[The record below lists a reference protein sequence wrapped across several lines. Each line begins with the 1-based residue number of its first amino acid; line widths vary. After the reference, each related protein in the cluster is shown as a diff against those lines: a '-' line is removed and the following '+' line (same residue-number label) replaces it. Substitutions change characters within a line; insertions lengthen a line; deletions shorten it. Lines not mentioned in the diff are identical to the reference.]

1 MNLRDVQIDKT
12 AEIEAMLEE
21 HMMICLNSMPGS
33 GKKTAVRML
42 LEKHPEVHAVF
53 CSVEEIED
61 GSALDRADA
70 ERANWYLLHKPRQC
84 RYPESDEG
92 LWRFIR
98 RMPSRDRIFL
108 AADGLIPDSILTFVW
123 NGIMGVMMPES
134 FRFTEAETYRYLKN
148 SKSSLRYRDVYYL
161 TGGYAGCIAM
171 LVRMEKQLGGE
182 WSVWQLCSRYE
193 IHRYIQREILSSLP
207 EEDFN
212 LLKERS
218 PFPYLNEELVSRLW
232 KAPERETEE
241 RLLLRGAMIYV
252 PEKGCWYV
260 HPALRMAVET
270 SASPEL
276 CRRAAA
282 WYEEQGNIQE
292 ALVCCW
298 YFGDRKGYRECLLR
312 NYDKVPFLNYEKIV
326 WTGSGARSRS
336 PEILYLEWMECS
348 LRGDTGRMAA
358 LRESTAALAGRI
370 RDNNPERDKLA
381 EIFLNIAYTDPDLST
396 ADWMELLRQYSR
408 PGYPLRLY
416 FMLGESVSYLSGLR
430 DLSELFACGRTTRR
444 QYKELWQERL
454 APMNRTAYRLAEL
467 EYDLQTDAAS
477 LRKGGGLG
485 LLPETDESTPWQI
498 RLGLMYIA
506 YLAMDNEGF
515 SYRMKQFITG
525 AAVSLE
531 KESAYVCQWN
541 TRALLYLARAR
552 WGEKEDLMKWIRET
566 DGDISN
572 VYGKTKFYLTAE
584 VKIALCLGNY
594 THAEQILSVLI
605 PLFRARRSWRWLS
618 EALFQRAVV
627 EWEKGERVQA
637 VQTTAESMMTANPYR
652 YVKIYTGYGK
662 TGTEILKEYHSWLS
676 RTAADGAQRKKKYQ
690 YGDVLKMSMPDWVD
704 YTLRRAARQKK
715 YSVDLQSEQQN
726 IYHVEK
732 LTVTENMVLQYLAK
746 GYANAQIS
754 SAMNIKLPTVKSHVY
769 NIYKKLGAATRIQAV
784 EKARECGLL

>member
-1 MNLRDVQIDKT
+1 
-12 AEIEAMLEE
+12 
-21 HMMICLNSMPGS
+21 
-33 GKKTAVRML
+33 
-42 LEKHPEVHAVF
+42 
-53 CSVEEIED
+53 
-61 GSALDRADA
+61 
-70 ERANWYLLHKPRQC
+70 
-84 RYPESDEG
+84 
-92 LWRFIR
+92 
-98 RMPSRDRIFL
+98 
-108 AADGLIPDSILTFVW
+108 
-123 NGIMGVMMPES
+123 
-134 FRFTEAETYRYLKN
+134 
-148 SKSSLRYRDVYYL
+148 
-161 TGGYAGCIAM
+161 
-171 LVRMEKQLGGE
+171 
-182 WSVWQLCSRYE
+182 
-193 IHRYIQREILSSLP
+193 
-207 EEDFN
+207 
-212 LLKERS
+212 
-218 PFPYLNEELVSRLW
+218 
-232 KAPERETEE
+232 
-241 RLLLRGAMIYV
+241 
-252 PEKGCWYV
+252 
-260 HPALRMAVET
+260 
-270 SASPEL
+270 
-276 CRRAAA
+276 
-282 WYEEQGNIQE
+282 
-292 ALVCCW
+292 
-298 YFGDRKGYRECLLR
+298 
-312 NYDKVPFLNYEKIV
+312 
-326 WTGSGARSRS
+326 
-336 PEILYLEWMECS
+336 
-348 LRGDTGRMAA
+348 
-358 LRESTAALAGRI
+358 
-370 RDNNPERDKLA
+370 
-381 EIFLNIAYTDPDLST
+381 
-396 ADWMELLRQYSR
+396 
-408 PGYPLRLY
+408 
-416 FMLGESVSYLSGLR
+416 
-430 DLSELFACGRTTRR
+430 
-444 QYKELWQERL
+444 
-454 APMNRTAYRLAEL
+454 MNRTAYRLAEL
-467 EYDLQTDAAS
+467 EYDLQTDAAAV
-477 LRKGGGLG
+477 RKGGGLG

-531 KESAYVCQWN
+531 KENAYVCQWN